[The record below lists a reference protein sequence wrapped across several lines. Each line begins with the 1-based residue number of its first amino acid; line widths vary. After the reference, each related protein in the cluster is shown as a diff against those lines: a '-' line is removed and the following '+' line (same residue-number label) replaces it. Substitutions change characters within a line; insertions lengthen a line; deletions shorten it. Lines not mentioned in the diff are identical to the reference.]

1 MTAVPAD
8 HPLLAAARLWF
19 DAGYCVIPSHE
30 DGGKRPMGRWK
41 SYQSERMD
49 WAELQSLLSTGR
61 YSGIGVITG
70 HASSDVEMVEIEGP
84 MADAVTRL
92 NAVISASAT
101 FAEIGL
107 DDLLRRVARGCVE
120 RSAGDGLHL
129 FIRVTDGPA
138 KGNTKLAMSADG
150 QVIAETRG
158 EGGFVIVA
166 PTPGRKGHPEGA
178 TYAFLPGSSPAKT
191 VEVTA
196 EERDLLHE
204 LFRQAL
210 DESPSVT
217 DQVTLPRAL
226 EPLAGMSS
234 LDAFRATSWAAIL
247 QPLGWTWDHRDD
259 TRDYWVRPG
268 KSAADGISASTI
280 EDGPMVCF
288 STNAGLPTDVG
299 MSKGQVYA
307 HLHHGGDMSAASRAL
322 SDQGFGDRLGIPPLA
337 SWEPTLTAPETTVG
351 ISTPEV
357 TDWYTLAVQRRYS
370 ELKVTEDARALL
382 ASERV
387 GAAPDLAGV
396 SLSDFLAEPDTPVRY
411 RVEGLWPADG
421 RVLLAAA
428 AKSGKT
434 TMVAGNLLPSLV
446 DGREFLGRYPA
457 ATVDG
462 NVVLLNMEVGENTLR
477 RWMRD
482 SGIGNAGKVLVAN
495 LRGKAAALTLNT
507 EAGRVKLADWLRAAE
522 AEVVI
527 LDPLAPVLA
536 SLGLDENSNA
546 DVAQFFSWWSEALT
560 LAGVRDDVVVHH
572 AGHAGQR
579 SRGASRLL
587 DEPDAV
593 WTLTREMEEGGE
605 FSPLEPTRYLS
616 AYGRDVELQPE
627 ALAFELSTRRL
638 VLTGKGK
645 AEMKA
650 SRVVDSIREVM
661 ADGSRMSRSRIC
673 DLVGGKRQTVWDAVG
688 DLIAS
693 GEIQT
698 TDKGK
703 SLYWPDAVEVPS

>member
-1 MTAVPAD
+1 MTMPAPTD
-8 HPLLAAARLWF
+8 HPLITAARQWY
-19 DAGYCVIPSHE
+19 DADYCVVPSHE
-30 DGGKRPMGRWK
+30 DGTKRPWGKWK
-41 SYQSERMD
+41 QYQSTRMEWD
-49 WAELQSLLSTGR
+49 ELQAILATDR
-61 YSGIGVITG
+61 HTGIGAIMG
-70 HASSDVEMVEIEGP
+70 KASDNTELLEIEGP
-84 MADAVTRL
+84 TEQAAANIGRLLATADEMGCR
-92 NAVISASAT
+92 
-101 FAEIGL
+101 
-107 DDLLRRVARGCVE
+107 DLLNRVLSGCVI

-129 FIRVTDGPA
+129 FVRITDGTA
-138 KGNTKLAMSADG
+138 KANTKLAMSANG
-150 QVIAETRG
+150 EVIAETRG

-166 PTPGRKGHPEGA
+166 PTPGRKGHAEGKV
-178 TYAFLPGSSPAKT
+178 YAFIGPSNPAAT
-191 VEVTA
+191 ALVTA
-196 EERDLLHE
+196 AERDLLHE
-204 LFRQAL
+204 VFRRAL
-210 DESPSVT
+210 DESPTVT
-217 DQVTLPRAL
+217 DQVTLPRTL
-226 EPLAGMSS
+226 EPFTGTSS
-234 LDAFRATSWAAIL
+234 LDAFRATSWASIL
-247 QPLGWTWDHRDD
+247 TPLGWTWDHRDD

-307 HLHHGGDMSAASRAL
+307 HLHHGGDVSAASRAL
-322 SDQGFGDRLGIPPLA
+322 AAQGFGDALGIPPLP
-337 SWEPTLTAPETTVG
+337 SWEPEIGAQTTTSG
-351 ISTPEV
+351 DTSAGDP
-357 TDWYTLAVQRRYS
+357 DWYTLAVQRRYS

-382 ASERV
+382 AAEKA
-387 GAAPDLAGV
+387 GAAPDLAGIT
-396 SLSDFLAEPDTPVRY
+396 LADFLAEPDAPVRY
-411 RVEGLWPADG
+411 RVDGLWPAEG
-421 RVLLAAA
+421 RVLLAAS

-434 TMVAGNLLPSLV
+434 TMVAANLLPSLV
-446 DGREFLGRYPA
+446 DGRDFLGRYPA
-457 ATVDG
+457 STVDG
-462 NVVLLNMEVGENTLR
+462 TVVMLNMEVGENTLR
-477 RWMRD
+477 RWMRE
-482 SGIGNAGKVLVAN
+482 SGIQNTSRVLVGN
-495 LRGKAAALTLNT
+495 LRGKASALTLNT
-507 EAGRVKLADWLRAAE
+507 EAGRSRLAEWLRAAE